1 MGANGGGVGGV
12 AASVA
17 RRRWRGGVG
26 GVAASVAW
34 QRWWRAVGVGGGVG
48 GVAAWAVSKL
58 QWALGAMVAPR
69 V

>member
-1 MGANGGGVGGV
+1 MNALGRNGGGVGGV
-12 AASVA
+12 AAW
-17 RRRWRGGVG
+17 RRWRGGVG

-34 QRWWRAVGVGGGVG
+34 QRWWLAVGVGGGVG